1 MKSYSI
7 PVVRGT
13 ALVVAASIL
22 FIPHGRAQEKPSNDA
37 SSSNDPAGA
46 VHDLQDQVHKLQ
58 VMVDEM
64 RAENA
69 QSRAEMH
76 QLRQDLQAT
85 RALLESPSAPAGAHA
100 GEPPAAVEAEFV
112 PAGAPPV
119 KEAPAAIEDR
129 VQKLEDS
136 TSLMSSKI
144 DEQYQTKVETA
155 SKYRARL
162 HGIVLMNAFRN
173 VGSSDDLD
181 FPTYSEPVRL
191 GSPGRHIR
199 RHTAAIGNRT

>member
-1 MKSYSI
+1 MPYPRTVQEDGVKSYSI

-13 ALVVAASIL
+13 ALVVAAFIL

-37 SSSNDPAGA
+37 SSSNDTAGA

-85 RALLESPSAPAGAHA
+85 RALLESPSAPAGALPVSRQRPSKLNPPLAALRPLSGSSSHRRTRSKA
-100 GEPPAAVEAEFV
+100 GRINVAH
-112 PAGAPPV
+112 GL
-119 KEAPAAIEDR
+119 EDR
-129 VQKLEDS
+129 
-136 TSLMSSKI
+136 
-144 DEQYQTKVETA
+144 
-155 SKYRARL
+155 RA
-162 HGIVLMNAFRN
+162 I
-173 VGSSDDLD
+173 SDQ
-181 FPTYSEPVRL
+181 S
-191 GSPGRHIR
+191 
-199 RHTAAIGNRT
+199 